1 MIKYYT
7 IILNLILSQFTLIL
21 KITELYRLNKA
32 PKRIP
37 TLTIRNFPMEN
48 VTKAFFISLLIL
60 FILRSLTLVSQNKN
74 IYSI

>member
-21 KITELYRLNKA
+21 KMTELYRLNKA

-48 VTKAFFISLLIL
+48 EAKAFFISLLIL
-60 FILRSLTLVSQNKN
+60 FIPTKVT
-74 IYSI
+74 YSSITK